1 MNENIYTIIYKIP
14 SNTALLLFLIEK
26 EKNLWKL
33 FERDVIIKKDKMIVK
48 ELKRNEINLFNK
60 KCKNICDRIK
70 IIEYILKKNINNEDN
85 NLILKNINN
94 KKFIINGDYKIN
106 SNYMFMEKNIFN
118 FNYGVVR
125 YGQLFLFSSTLNK
138 LDKIYNKILKRNKRN
153 INKDKKF
160 LLVI

>member
-14 SNTALLLFLIEK
+14 SNTTLLLFLIK
-26 EKNLWKL
+26 KDKNLWEL
-33 FERDVIIKKDKMIVK
+33 FNRDIIIKKDKMIVK
-48 ELKRNEINLFNK
+48 ELKRNEINLFSK
-60 KCKNICDRIK
+60 KCKNICDKIK

-94 KKFIINGDYKIN
+94 KKFIINGNLKNNFN

-138 LDKIYNKILKRNKRN
+138 LDKIYNKILKKRN
-153 INKDKKF
+153 TNKDKKF
-160 LLVI
+160 ILVI